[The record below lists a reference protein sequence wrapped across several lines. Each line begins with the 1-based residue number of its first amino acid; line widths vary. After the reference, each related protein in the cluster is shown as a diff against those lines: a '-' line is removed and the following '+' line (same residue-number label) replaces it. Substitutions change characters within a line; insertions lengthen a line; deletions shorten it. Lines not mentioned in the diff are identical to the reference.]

1 MVNTKCIISTTEC
14 SRFWSLIST
23 FEWIKWLSSP
33 FQNSV
38 TEHSAMGKHTYKTTF
53 IWTIVPFVSDIQKL
67 ENKFPF
73 NQIVS
78 FYIWK
83 WKCLSPVQLFATPG
97 TVVCQAPLSIGI
109 FQTRILE
116 WVAISFSRGSSQPR
130 DQTRVSCIAGT
141 LLTGLSHDGSLICFT
156 VFPSFP
162 HPLPPPAP
170 WVNAGVFNNALGPIF
185 SVKLVD
191 SGDKV
196 ATL

>member
-53 IWTIVPFVSDIQKL
+53 IWTIVPFMSDLQKL

-83 WKCLSPVQLFATPG
+83 WKCLSPVQLFATPE
-97 TVVCQAPLSIGI
+97 VRQAPLSIGI

-116 WVAISFSRGSSQPR
+116 WVCHFLLQGIFPTQGSNQGLLHCRYTAYRSEPRGKSHLLHSIS
-130 DQTRVSCIAGT
+130 
-141 LLTGLSHDGSLICFT
+141 L
-156 VFPSFP
+156 
-162 HPLPPPAP
+162 LPPSPGHTSP
-170 WVNAGVFNNALGPIF
+170 RG
-185 SVKLVD
+185 
-191 SGDKV
+191 
-196 ATL
+196 